1 LEVTGNRPGP
11 GAFITSHQEKVMPKR
26 ILIVDDSEMTRRL
39 ISTAVRGLGD
49 IEYEEAKDGFEALQK
64 LPTTPFDL
72 LFVDINMPNIN
83 GLELIDYCKQS
94 EQYQHIPIIIIST
107 EDSVQDQQKGLEL
120 GASNYL
126 LKPIQLDRLIEV
138 IKETLGK

>member
-1 LEVTGNRPGP
+1 
-11 GAFITSHQEKVMPKR
+11 MPKR

-94 EQYQHIPIIIIST
+94 EQYQHIPIVIIST

-138 IKETLGK
+138 IKVTLGK

>member
-1 LEVTGNRPGP
+1 
-11 GAFITSHQEKVMPKR
+11 MPKK

-39 ISTAVRGLGD
+39 ISTAVRSLGD

-64 LPTTPFDL
+64 LPTTRFDL

-94 EQYQHIPIIIIST
+94 EQYQHIPIVIIST
-107 EDSVQDQQKGLEL
+107 EDSLEDQKKGLEL

-126 LKPIQLDRLIEV
+126 LKPIQLDHLIDV
-138 IKETLGK
+138 IKTTIGE

>member
-1 LEVTGNRPGP
+1 
-11 GAFITSHQEKVMPKR
+11 MPKR

-39 ISTAVRGLGD
+39 ISTAVRTLEDND
-49 IEYEEAKDGFEALQK
+49 IEYEEATDGFEAIQK
-64 LPTTPFDL
+64 LPTKLFDL

-94 EQYQHIPIIIIST
+94 EQYQHIPIVIIST
-107 EDSVQDQQKGLEL
+107 EESLRDQKKGLAL
-120 GASNYL
+120 GASDFL

-138 IKETLGK
+138 IKKTFGQ

>member
-1 LEVTGNRPGP
+1 
-11 GAFITSHQEKVMPKR
+11 MPKR

-49 IEYEEAKDGFEALQK
+49 IEYEEAEDGFEALQK

-107 EDSVQDQQKGLEL
+107 EDSLKDQEKGLEL
-120 GASNYL
+120 GASDYL

-138 IKETLGK
+138 IKNTMGQ

>member
-1 LEVTGNRPGP
+1 
-11 GAFITSHQEKVMPKR
+11 MPKR

-49 IEYEEAKDGFEALQK
+49 IEYEEAEDGFEALQK

-107 EDSVQDQQKGLEL
+107 EDSLKDQERGLEL
-120 GASNYL
+120 GASDYL

-138 IKETLGK
+138 IKNTMGQ

>member
-1 LEVTGNRPGP
+1 ML
-11 GAFITSHQEKVMPKR
+11 KR

-49 IEYEEAKDGFEALQK
+49 IAYEEAKDGFEALQK
-64 LPTTPFDL
+64 LPTKRFDL

-83 GLELIDYCKQS
+83 GLELIDYCKRS
-94 EQYQHIPIIIIST
+94 DQYQQIPIVIIST
-107 EDSVQDQQKGLEL
+107 EDSQRDQEKGLEL
-120 GASNYL
+120 GASDYL

-138 IKETLGK
+138 IKKTIGQ

>member
-1 LEVTGNRPGP
+1 
-11 GAFITSHQEKVMPKR
+11 MPKR

-39 ISTAVRGLGD
+39 ISTAVRTLGD
-49 IEYEEAKDGFEALQK
+49 IEYEEAKDGFEAIQK
-64 LPTTPFDL
+64 LPTKIFDL

-94 EQYQHIPIIIIST
+94 EQYQKIPIVIIST
-107 EDSVQDQQKGLEL
+107 EESLKDQKKGLKL
-120 GASNYL
+120 GASDFL

-138 IKETLGK
+138 IKNTFGQ